1 VFFSAIPQK
10 PPESRNKSGRKKG
23 AGYVDQPDISL
34 HPINQPAP
42 LSLVIYRYLDLAS
55 TPSLS
60 KKKRKNALS
69 GDSTIDVS
77 FSVKDFR

>member
-1 VFFSAIPQK
+1 MFFSAIPQK
-10 PPESRNKSGRKKG
+10 PLESPWKRDFKKG

-42 LSLVIYRYLDLAS
+42 LSLVIYPYLDLEGA
-55 TPSLS
+55 PSLS